1 MSNDISLLRQA
12 FVSQRQ
18 FYDDQN
24 FPRGFSRS
32 GNFTLLEASI
42 LEQHGVV
49 LKGLYNKT
57 LAPQNTL
64 QEQFVDVVCG
74 SKEPTNPIE
83 KAWVKYLKL
92 TTCKTK
98 FHTLFGRSKISFKNF
113 IGVGV
118 CVRVAKP
125 MRCRAVIK
133 NPAAMPTL
141 SLT

>member
-64 QEQFVDVVCG
+64 QAQFVDVVCG
-74 SKEPTNPIE
+74 NKEPTNPIE

-98 FHTLFGRSKISFKNF
+98 FHTLFGRSKMSGPMPISQDDY
-113 IGVGV
+113 GESDSV
-118 CVRVAKP
+118 
-125 MRCRAVIK
+125 
-133 NPAAMPTL
+133 
-141 SLT
+141 

>member
-24 FPRGFSRS
+24 FPRGFGRS

-42 LEQHGVV
+42 LEQHGIV

-57 LAPQNTL
+57 LEPQNEI
-64 QEQFVDVVCG
+64 QEQFLAVITG
-74 SKEPTNPIE
+74 NLEPSNPIE
-83 KAWVKYLKL
+83 RAWLKYLKL

-98 FHTLFGRSKISFKNF
+98 FHTLFGRSKMSGPVPRNQDYYIESD
-113 IGVGV
+113 GV
-118 CVRVAKP
+118 
-125 MRCRAVIK
+125 
-133 NPAAMPTL
+133 
-141 SLT
+141 

>member
-98 FHTLFGRSKISFKNF
+98 FHTLFGRSKMSGPVPISRDDYSESDS
-113 IGVGV
+113 V
-118 CVRVAKP
+118 
-125 MRCRAVIK
+125 
-133 NPAAMPTL
+133 
-141 SLT
+141 